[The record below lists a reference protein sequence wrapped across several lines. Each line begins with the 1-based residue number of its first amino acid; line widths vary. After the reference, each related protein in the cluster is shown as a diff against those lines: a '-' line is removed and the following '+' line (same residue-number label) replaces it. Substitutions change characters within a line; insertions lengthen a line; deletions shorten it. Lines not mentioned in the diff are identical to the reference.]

1 MLLRICLIIAIL
13 GGGGVVAVNFVMVKK
28 ALETTVTQRDDEK
41 KAKVAAQTEL
51 ASTKTKL
58 DTTTKNLANT
68 TAKLTQTQ
76 GQLNT
81 ANGKVA
87 ELETQNKDLTTKFND
102 AASKRDQF
110 QAELAKFEQLNV
122 TPAEVIQLRADL
134 KKITAALAGVNTENK
149 VLLAKVEDLQRELDR
164 LRPNSE
170 IVVEPPGLRG
180 SVVAVDPK
188 YDFVV
193 LNIGKDKGVLPDGIM
208 MIARA
213 GVLIGKVQ
221 IARVDNTQCIANILP
236 AWRRGDVMEGDQVL
250 D

>member
-28 ALETTVTQRDDEK
+28 ALETTVTQRDTEK
-41 KAKVAAQTEL
+41 KDKETAQNDLKNTRG
-51 ASTKTKL
+51 KL
-58 DTTTKNLANT
+58 TTTSNNLVST

-149 VLLAKVEDLQRELDR
+149 VLLAKVDDLQRELDR

>member
-28 ALETTVTQRDDEK
+28 AMETTVTQRDTEQ
-41 KAKVAAQTEL
+41 KAKEVAQTDAKNTKAKL
-51 ASTKTKL
+51 ATTSNTL
-58 DTTTKNLANT
+58 VTTTV
-68 TAKLTQTQ
+68 KLTQTQ

-81 ANGKVA
+81 ANGRIA
-87 ELETQNKDLTTKFND
+87 ELETQAKDLTAKLTD
-102 AASKRDQF
+102 AQGKRDQF
-110 QAELAKFEQLNV
+110 QAELAKWEQLHV
-122 TPAEVIQLRADL
+122 TPPEVIQLQADV
-134 KKITAALAGVNTENK
+134 KKLTNAIAGVNAENK
-149 VLLAKVEDLQRELDR
+149 LLLAQRNDLEEELKR
-164 LRPNSE
+164 LRGASD
-170 IVVEPPGLRG
+170 IVIEPPGLHG

-193 LNIGKDKGVLPDGIM
+193 LNIGKDKGVLANGIM
-208 MIARA
+208 MIARS

-221 IARVDNTQCIANILP
+221 ISRVENTECVANILP